1 MTTDTTLPGLEQDA
15 TTLHRMAQAETENG
29 RYEEAAKLLARV
41 LELEPGHLPS
51 RFDLAFALNRLER
64 YGEVVDQLVPLLEF
78 DPDDIRLQKLM
89 GASLERI
96 GRYEEAIEIHQEAL
110 RQNPDQPSTW
120 VTLAELLSTVGRAEE
135 SIAAYRRVIAL
146 KPRFGAAWWGLA
158 NLKTGALKEG
168 DVAAIRTALDSE
180 YLTQMDAAKLNFALG
195 KALEDAGEPEE
206 AFRHYSEG
214 NALRHQDLGYD
225 PTEVESYVDRARILF
240 TPAFFA
246 ARDGGGFPAPDPIF
260 IVGMPR
266 SGSTLV
272 EQILAS
278 HPAIEG
284 TSELP
289 DLLSIA
295 RRLRLRGE
303 QRGASSP
310 ELLAELSEEERT
322 ALGEEYI
329 SRTRIRRRTERPLF
343 IDKTPNNWAHIGLI
357 QLILPNAKIVDVR
370 RHPLGCCLSNFKQ
383 CYGEGQDFTYS
394 LTDLGRYYR
403 DYVRLMSHFDEALPG
418 RVHRVIYEKLVEDI
432 EGEVHRLLDYVGVDF
447 DPAVLR
453 FHENERA
460 VYTPSA
466 EQVRRPINRSGMEN
480 WQPFEPWLGPL
491 RKELGPVLT
500 FYPEAP

>member
-1 MTTDTTLPGLEQDA
+1 MTTDITLPSLDQDA
-15 TTLHRMAQAETENG
+15 ATLQRMAQAASENG
-29 RYEEAAKLLARV
+29 RYEEAARLLARA
-41 LELEPGHLPS
+41 LELEPRHLPL
-51 RFDLAFALNRLER
+51 RFDLAFTLNRLER
-64 YGEVVDQLVPLLEF
+64 YGEVVEQLVPLLEF
-78 DPDDIRLQKLM
+78 DPDDIRLRKLM
-89 GASLERI
+89 AASLERI
-96 GRYEEAIEIHQEAL
+96 GRYEEAIQIHEEML
-110 RQNPDQPSTW
+110 RHNPDQPSTW
-120 VTLAELLSTVGRAEE
+120 ITMAELLHTVGRTEE
-135 SIAAYRRVIAL
+135 SIAAYRRVIGL

-158 NLKTGALKEG
+158 NLKTGALKEE
-168 DVAAIRTALDSE
+168 DITAIRAALSHE
-180 YLTQMDAAKLNFALG
+180 YLTQADAARLNFALG

-206 AFRHYSEG
+206 AFRHYAEG

-225 PTEVESYVDRARILF
+225 ATEIESYVDRARTLF
-240 TPAFFA
+240 TPAFLA
-246 ARDGGGFPAPDPIF
+246 SRKDGGCSAPDPIF

-266 SGSTLV
+266 AGSTLV

-278 HPAIEG
+278 HPSIEG

-303 QRGASSP
+303 DRGISYP
-310 ELLAELSEEERT
+310 DGLGDLTEKERT
-322 ALGEEYI
+322 ALGEEYL

-357 QLILPNAKIVDVR
+357 HLILPNAKIVDVR

-418 RVHRVIYEKLVEDI
+418 RVHRVIYENLVEDM
-432 EGEVHRLLDYVGVDF
+432 EAEVRRLLDYVGVDF
-447 DPAVLR
+447 DPSVLR

-466 EQVRRPINRSGMEN
+466 EQVRRPINRGGMEN

-500 FYPEAP
+500 CYPEAP